1 MIKRKQ
7 GIIRKPF
14 KHLSTMSTVT
24 RRGQRSNTESLLTTN
39 PRSRL
44 MTTLKMVSKEST
56 RKNQSKIIHK
66 FLNKATIIKKI
77 INCNRIHVLKRP
89 QLKNL
94 KKFSTLKKSVKTL
107 LDPIRSNSRLRCAGT
122 GSFTK
127 SANSWISALLLME
140 SMSCTRKCTFLQI
153 IRPKYATSSMRRC
166 TVPMETDANFCTP
179 NLTLLTKIRNLTIP
193 RFFQKM

>member
-1 MIKRKQ
+1 MKQ

-14 KHLSTMSTVT
+14 KHLSTANTVP
-24 RRGQRSNTESLLTTN
+24 RKVQRSNTRILLTTN
-39 PRSRL
+39 QRSQL
-44 MTTLKMVSKEST
+44 MTMLKMVSKEHT
-56 RKNQSKIIHK
+56 RKNQSKIIRK

-77 INCNRIHVLKRP
+77 INCNRIHVLKRL

-107 LDPIRSNSRLRCAGT
+107 LDPIKSSSRPRCAGT
-122 GSFTK
+122 GNFTR
-127 SANSWISALLLME
+127 SANSWTSVLSLMG
-140 SMSCTRKCTFLQI
+140 STNCTRKCTFLQI
-153 IRPKYATSSMRRC
+153 IRPKFVTNSMRRC
-166 TVPMETDANFCTP
+166 IAPMEIDANFCTP